1 MFGMES
7 GVAPGRPDEPVKEA
21 TMNKL
26 TRKVVKRGKDA
37 ARDAYER
44 VETKVLV
51 AEGRKAVRN
60 KANAVVKVS
69 RRAAKTGV
77 VVGAIA
83 AAGVV
88 VREVRKRRKLNR
100 V

>member
-1 MFGMES
+1 M
-7 GVAPGRPDEPVKEA
+7 A
-21 TMNKL
+21 KL
-26 TRKVVKRGKDA
+26 TRRLIEGASDA
-37 ARDAYER
+37 AHDAYEK
-44 VETKVLV
+44 VETRVLV

-69 RRAAKTGV
+69 RKAAKTGV
-77 VVGAIA
+77 VVGALA

-88 VREVRKRRKLNR
+88 AHEIRKRRKLNR

>member
-1 MFGMES
+1 
-7 GVAPGRPDEPVKEA
+7 
-21 TMNKL
+21 MNKL

-37 ARDAYER
+37 ARGAYER

-60 KANAVVKVS
+60 KTNAVVKVS
-69 RRAAKTGV
+69 RKAAKTGV
-77 VVGAIA
+77 VVGTIA

-88 VREVRKRRKLNR
+88 VREIRKRRKLNR
-100 V
+100 I

>member
-1 MFGMES
+1 M
-7 GVAPGRPDEPVKEA
+7 
-21 TMNKL
+21 
-26 TRKVVKRGKDA
+26 TRITRRIVTGAKDA

-60 KANAVVKVS
+60 KTNAVVKVS
-69 RRAAKTGV
+69 RKAAKTGV

-88 VREVRKRRKLNR
+88 VHEIRKRNKLNR

>member
-1 MFGMES
+1 M
-7 GVAPGRPDEPVKEA
+7 V
-21 TMNKL
+21 KL
-26 TRKVVKRGKDA
+26 TRRLIEGATDA

-51 AEGRKAVRN
+51 AEGRKAVKGKVRT
-60 KANAVVKVS
+60 VQKVS
-69 RRAAKTGV
+69 RKAAKTGV

-88 VREVRKRRKLNR
+88 VHEIRKRRKLNR